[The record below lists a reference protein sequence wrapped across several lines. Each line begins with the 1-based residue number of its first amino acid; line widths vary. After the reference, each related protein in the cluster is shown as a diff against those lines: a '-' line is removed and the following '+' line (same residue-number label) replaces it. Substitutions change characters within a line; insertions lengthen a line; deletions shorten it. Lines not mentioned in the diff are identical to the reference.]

1 MVTVKTNRTYN
12 PCDECPYSYSRTGE
26 ESSTCKI
33 CEFTYF
39 KDLRPKDGKWEKRTW
54 VVFDSEK
61 VGFRCS
67 ECNTTWDSPTKFC
80 PNCGSKNTM

>member
-1 MVTVKTNRTYN
+1 MKTNRTYN

-33 CEFTYF
+33 CELAYF
-39 KDLRPKDGKWEKRTW
+39 INLASKQGTWEKRVW
-54 VVFDSEK
+54 IVFDSEM
-61 VGFRCS
+61 VGFNCS

-80 PNCGSKNTM
+80 PNCGVKMME